1 MKKAAF
7 IGDGHHITRVYHGDT
22 MASLRRELDFIAD
35 GTCLKK
41 SDFDA
46 VKEELAAVE
55 YVFSTWGMLAL
66 SAEEI
71 REYLPACKAVF
82 YAAGSVQYFAR
93 PFLESGIA
101 IHSAWAAN
109 GVPVAEYTFAQIV
122 LATKGFFHRLH
133 KPGSGYV
140 WTNRNIYVDFPGNY
154 DVTVGIIGA
163 GMIGK
168 MVIERLHRDLDGVRV
183 LVFDPFLSDAAA
195 AELRVEK
202 CTLEELF
209 AQSDVISNHLANNP
223 QTVGMLD
230 AHLFDRMK
238 PNTTFINTGRGAQ
251 VVEADMIAALRADS
265 SRAAVLDVTYPEP
278 PHEDSPLYTL
288 DNVYLTPH
296 IAGSLGNE
304 VRRMGEYMLSE
315 YRHVAAGEETKY
327 GVTLKM
333 LETMA

>member
-7 IGDGHHITRVYHGDT
+7 IGDGHQIARVYHGET
-22 MASLRRELDFIAD
+22 MASLRRELDFIAN
-35 GTCLKK
+35 GTCLVK

-71 REYLPACKAVF
+71 REYLPSCKAVF

-93 PFLESGIA
+93 PFLENGIA
-101 IHSAWAAN
+101 VHSAWAAN

-133 KPGSGYV
+133 KPGSGYI
-140 WTNRNIYVDFPGNY
+140 WTNRNVYVDFPGNY
-154 DVTVGIIGA
+154 DITVGIIGA

-183 LVFDPFLSDAAA
+183 VVFDPFLSDEKAAA
-195 AELRVEK
+195 LRVEK

-251 VVEADMIAALRADS
+251 IVEADMIAALQADP

-278 PHEDSPLYTL
+278 PREDSPLYTL

-315 YRHVAAGEETKY
+315 YRHMAAGEETQY
-327 GVTLKM
+327 GVTLQM

>member
-7 IGDGHHITRVYHGDT
+7 IGDGHHIARVYHGET

-183 LVFDPFLSDAAA
+183 VVFDPFLSEEKA

-251 VVEADMIAALRADS
+251 VVEADMIAALRADP
-265 SRAAVLDVTYPEP
+265 SRAAVLDVTWPEP

-315 YRHVAAGEETKY
+315 YRHVAAGEKTKY

>member
-7 IGDGHHITRVYHGDT
+7 IGDGHHIARVYHGET
-22 MASLRRELDFIAD
+22 MASLRGELDFIAD

-93 PFLESGIA
+93 PFLENGIA
-101 IHSAWAAN
+101 VHSAWAAN

-183 LVFDPFLSDAAA
+183 VVFDPFLSDTAA

-202 CTLEELF
+202 CPLEELF

-223 QTVGMLD
+223 QTVGILD

-315 YRHVAAGEETKY
+315 YRHVAAGEKTKY

>member
-1 MKKAAF
+1 MKKAVF
-7 IGDGHHITRVYHGDT
+7 LGDGRQVSRVYYGET
-22 MASLRRELDFIAD
+22 MKALRRELDFVAEGRCI
-35 GTCLKK
+35 G
-41 SDFDA
+41 
-46 VKEELAAVE
+46 KEELASEKEALSDVE
-55 YVFSTWGMLAL
+55 YVFSTWGMLML
-66 SAEEI
+66 TVEEI
-71 REYLPACKAVF
+71 HEYLPQCKAVF

-93 PFLESGIA
+93 PFLENGIA
-101 IHSAWAAN
+101 VHSAWAAN

-133 KPGSGYV
+133 KPGSGYI
-140 WTNRNIYVDFPGNY
+140 WTNRNVYVDFPGNY
-154 DVTVGIIGA
+154 DITVGIIGA

-168 MVIERLHRDLDGVRV
+168 MVIERLHRDLDRVRV
-183 LVFDPFLSDAAA
+183 VVFDPFLSDEKAAA
-195 AELRVEK
+195 LEVEK

-251 VVEADMIAALRADS
+251 VVEADMIAALQADP

-278 PHEDSPLYTL
+278 PAEDSPLYTM

-315 YRHVAAGEETKY
+315 YRCVAAGAPTKY
-327 GVTLKM
+327 AVTLKM